1 MAYSTSPQST
11 GQSSSGLQGASTA
24 STDKT
29 APANPYGSAGRS
41 NSGTL
46 PDKKIEESRSK
57 SLNGDNAPLKFPDNL
72 SSEYYIS
79 FNAFTHALERP
90 AEAVRSFTFK
100 KSINLPLPGNLSDS
114 YSAAYNAENLYFAG
128 NAAKEAVSNFISE
141 SGGIVNGLENLAKPD
156 LMAKK
161 LSEAMKAIN
170 PEKLLKVGAA
180 GAIQGISGLGGPLG
194 AAAKSTLQ
202 LTTNP
207 FPVMI
212 FQGTSFKPDFTFDWT
227 LYPESLQEYYT
238 IQKIIGFFRREMLPE
253 KMPLND
259 AILKTPS
266 IFEIKMV
273 PEASLRMFKRCV
285 LKNMNI
291 NYAPNG
297 PSFIRDLT
305 YETVKVPSSI
315 SFSLTF
321 QEIEIWL
328 ADDYY
333 PYEETLFAPKG

>member
-90 AEAVRSFTFK
+90 AEAVRSFTFN

-114 YSAAYNAENLYFAG
+114 YSAAYNTENLYFAG
-128 NAAKEAVSNFISE
+128 NAAKEAASSLFAE
-141 SGGIVNGLENLAKPD
+141 SGGIVNGLQNLGKPD
-156 LMAKK
+156 FMAKK
-161 LSEAMKAIN
+161 LSEGMKSVTKDKAMN
-170 PEKLLKVGAA
+170 AA
-180 GAIQGISGLGGPLG
+180 AAAAVQGVSGMGGPLG
-194 AAAKSTLQ
+194 AAAKSSMQ

-212 FQGTSFKPDFTFDWT
+212 FQGTSFKPDFSFDWT
-227 LYPESLQEYYT
+227 LYPESLQEYYI

-259 AILKTPS
+259 AILKSPS

-273 PEASLRMFKRCV
+273 PQESLRKFKRCV
-285 LKNMNI
+285 LKNMNV

-297 PSFIRDLT
+297 LSFIRDLT
-305 YETVKVPSSI
+305 ATTEKVPSSI
-315 SFSLTF
+315 SLSLTF

-328 ADDYY
+328 ADDYNAS
-333 PYEETLFAPKG
+333 EEFMFSPK